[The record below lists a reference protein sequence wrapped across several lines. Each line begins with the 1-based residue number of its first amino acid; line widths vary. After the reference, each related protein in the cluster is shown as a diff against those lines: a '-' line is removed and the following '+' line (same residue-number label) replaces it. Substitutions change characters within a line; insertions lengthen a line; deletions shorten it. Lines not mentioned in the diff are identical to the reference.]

1 MYVFTIALA
10 IFITFT
16 LAMPAIF
23 SIGSIAM
30 KTMYFYTC
38 SNYYAMYQCDNNSS
52 QFQVDV
58 ILYKP
63 YGGESFWVVLYHS
76 QPVGVGR
83 AARARPAIPSRAM
96 AACSRL
102 PMLSR
107 DGVLITVGTL
117 LLVEEA
123 DVLLCVALV
132 LLFAEEVVEIVVDV
146 VLVDVDIGVDVVE
159 ELAAPDPY
167 SH

>member
-38 SNYYAMYQCDNNSS
+38 SNHYAISMYQCDNSSS

-63 YGGESFWVVLYHS
+63 YGGESF
-76 QPVGVGR
+76 
-83 AARARPAIPSRAM
+83 
-96 AACSRL
+96 
-102 PMLSR
+102 
-107 DGVLITVGTL
+107 
-117 LLVEEA
+117 
-123 DVLLCVALV
+123 
-132 LLFAEEVVEIVVDV
+132 
-146 VLVDVDIGVDVVE
+146 
-159 ELAAPDPY
+159 
-167 SH
+167 